1 MRDDAVSRARF
12 DFRWEDQFNLS
23 LDPETARSFHDQT
36 LPKEAHKVAH
46 FCSMCGPKFCSM
58 KITQDVRDYADGLSD
73 NEKKDLADMS
83 EKGMKE
89 MSAKYKAMGSELYL
103 EADAVRKANEGL

>member
-1 MRDDAVSRARF
+1 VRDDALSRARF

-23 LDPETARSFHDQT
+23 LDPDTARAYHDET

-58 KITQDVRDYADGLSD
+58 KITQDLRAEVQ
-73 NEKKDLADMS
+73 
-83 EKGMKE
+83 
-89 MSAKYKAMGSELYL
+89 AMGDEERAALEGMARKSEEFLEGGGRLYVAA
-103 EADAVRKANEGL
+103 E